1 VTRGWLTLADGETVA
16 WEGRP
21 RLTTALP
28 GIGLGVALAVGALG
42 VGVARGLA
50 LLAVPVALVGCLVAA
65 GAYLRVVNT
74 EYVVTDQAL
83 YAKRGIVGRSVTEA
97 SLSKVQNS
105 AFSQDALGT
114 AFDYGTVTF
123 EIAGGNDVSFRR
135 IDDPEVV
142 RRLVD
147 RTAGDEVPG
156 SVEQWRAVLDEVRA
170 LRRAVEARR
179 EAR

>member
-1 VTRGWLTLADGETVA
+1 VTRDWLTLNDGETVA
-16 WEGRP
+16 WDGRP

-28 GIGLGVALAVGALG
+28 GIGIGVALVVGALG
-42 VGVARGLA
+42 VGVVRGIL
-50 LLAVPVALVGCLVAA
+50 LLAVPVAFVGCLVAG

-74 EYVVTDQAL
+74 EYVVTDRAV

-105 AFSQDALGT
+105 AFSQDALG
-114 AFDYGTVTF
+114 AVFGYGTVTF

-135 IDDPEVV
+135 IDDPETV

-147 RTAGDEVPG
+147 RAAGDEIPG
-156 SVEQWRAVLDEVRA
+156 SVEQWRAVLEEVRA
-170 LRRAVEARR
+170 LRDAVESSVQ
-179 EAR
+179 

>member
-1 VTRGWLTLADGETVA
+1 VTRDWLTLDDGETVA
-16 WEGRP
+16 WDGRP

-28 GIGLGVALAVGALG
+28 GIGIGVALVVGALG
-42 VGVARGLA
+42 VGVVRGVL
-50 LLAVPVALVGCLVAA
+50 LLAVPVALVGCLVIG

-74 EYVVTDQAL
+74 EYVVTDRAV

-105 AFSQDALGT
+105 AFSQDALG
-114 AFDYGTVTF
+114 AVFGYGTVTF

-135 IDDPEVV
+135 IDDPETV

-147 RTAGDEVPG
+147 RTAGEEIPG
-156 SVEQWRAVLDEVRA
+156 SVEQWRAVLEEVRA
-170 LRRAVEARR
+170 LRGAVESSVQ
-179 EAR
+179 

>member
-1 VTRGWLTLADGETVA
+1 MTRDWLTLADGETVA
-16 WEGRP
+16 WDGRP

-28 GIGLGVALAVGALG
+28 GVGVGVAFAVGALG
-42 VGVARGLA
+42 LGVVRGVL

-65 GAYLRVVNT
+65 WAYLRVVNT
-74 EYVVTDQAL
+74 EYVVTDRAL

-105 AFSQDALGT
+105 AFSQDALGA

-123 EIAGGNDVSFRR
+123 EIAGGNDVAFRR

-147 RTAGDEVPG
+147 RAAGDEVPG

-170 LRRAVEARR
+170 LREVVESQAQ
-179 EAR
+179 